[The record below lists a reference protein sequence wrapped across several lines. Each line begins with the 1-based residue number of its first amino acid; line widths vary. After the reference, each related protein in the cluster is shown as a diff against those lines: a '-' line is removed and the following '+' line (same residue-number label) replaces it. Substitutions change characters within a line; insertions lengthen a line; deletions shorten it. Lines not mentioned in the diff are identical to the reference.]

1 MNKLDLIRQIRDM
14 DCEDPFQYLGP
25 HTESKGKT
33 TVRTYL
39 PIAKRSWVLFSANEP
54 KMEMKREKDGFFYLE
69 ADEEKV
75 SGGYRISYEDES
87 GYVQTSEDPYTF
99 RPSLSDFDLY
109 LFKKGELYKSYETM
123 GSHITAINGV
133 NGVRFI
139 VWAPNARSVSVVGN
153 FNHWTRGMHP
163 MANVRLSG
171 LWELFIPGIKENE
184 LYKFAIKSKVDG
196 NVSERTDPYA
206 FYTEKR
212 PRTASIVTS
221 LEHTWKDEKW
231 VHGRDKQ
238 AYRNSPVAIYEVHL
252 GSWKRGPYNTFLNY
266 RNIADEL
273 VHYVKD
279 MGFTHIEIMP
289 VTEYPLDESWGYQV
303 VNYYAPTSR
312 YGDVQD
318 FMYFVEKF
326 HENGIGI
333 ILDWVPAHFP
343 DDSYGLSMYDGTHL
357 YDHAD
362 PRMGTHPDWGTR
374 IFNYGRNEVRNFLIS
389 SALFWI
395 DKYHIDGIRI
405 DAVSSMLYLD
415 YSRKQGEWIPNR
427 YGGRENLDAIA
438 FLKELNSKMHEY
450 FPGILSVAEESTAW
464 GGVTSPVELGGLGF
478 DYKWNMGWMHD
489 TLEFFS
495 KDPIYRKFDLGKLT
509 FSMWYAFSE
518 KYILPISHD
527 EIVHGKGSIFRKMPG
542 DNWQK
547 LANIRLLFS
556 YMFAFPGKKL
566 IFMGNEF
573 GQDEEWNALEQL
585 RWEEAEQDGR
595 KSIVKMITD
604 LAGIYCSYTEMN
616 QLDCDSKGFEWIDFN
631 DTNNTVISFMRMDV
645 KREREIIAVFNMT
658 PVPRSNYIIGVNRK
672 GFYREIFNSDSD
684 HYGGSGMG
692 NYGGVYSKEFGSHG
706 RPSSI
711 EITIPPLGSVFFVRE
726 EKNNGK

>member
-87 GYVQTSEDPYTF
+87 GYVQTSEDPYAF

-163 MANVRLSG
+163 MANVKLSG

-221 LEHTWKDEKW
+221 LEHRWKDEKW
-231 VHGRDKQ
+231 VNGRDKQ
-238 AYRNSPVAIYEVHL
+238 AYRNSPMAIYEVHL

-279 MGFTHIEIMP
+279 MGFTHIEIVP

-604 LAGIYCSYTEMN
+604 LAGIYGSYTEMN

-631 DTNNTVISFMRMDV
+631 DTNNTVISFMRMDI
-645 KREREIIAVFNMT
+645 KREKEIIAVFNMT

>member
-33 TVRTYL
+33 TVRAYL
-39 PIAKRSWVLFSANEP
+39 PIAKRSWVLFSANES
-54 KMEMKREKDGFFYLE
+54 KMEMKREKDGFFNLE

-87 GYVQTSEDPYTF
+87 GYVQISEDPYAF

-184 LYKFAIKSKVDG
+184 LYKFAIKSNVDG

-221 LEHTWKDEKW
+221 LEHRWKDEKW
-231 VHGRDKQ
+231 VRGRDKQ
-238 AYRNSPVAIYEVHL
+238 AYRNSPMAIYEVHL

-266 RNIADEL
+266 RKIADEL

-604 LAGIYCSYTEMN
+604 LAGIYGSYTEMN

-631 DTNNTVISFMRMDV
+631 DTNNTVISFMRMDI
-645 KREREIIAVFNMT
+645 KREKEIIAVFNMT

>member
-1 MNKLDLIRQIRDM
+1 MNKQESIRQIRDL

-25 HTESKGKT
+25 HTDSGGKT
-33 TVRTYL
+33 TVRAYL
-39 PIAKRSWVLFSANEP
+39 PIAKRSWIVFPTDDS
-54 KMEMKREKDGFFYLE
+54 KMEMKREKDGFFFVGTS
-69 ADEEKV
+69 EEKL
-75 SGGYRISYEDES
+75 SLGYRISYEDES
-87 GYVQTSEDPYTF
+87 GYVQTSQDPYAF
-99 RPSLSDFDLY
+99 HPSLSDFDLY

-123 GSHITAINGV
+123 GSHIVTINGV
-133 NGVRFI
+133 KGVRFI

-171 LWELFIPGIKENE
+171 LWELFIPGIGENE
-184 LYKFAIKSKVDG
+184 LYKFAIKSKADE

-212 PRTASIVTS
+212 PRTASIVTG
-221 LEHTWKDEKW
+221 LDKEWNDKKW
-231 VHGRDKQ
+231 VDGRDKQ
-238 AYRNSPVAIYEVHL
+238 AYRNSPMAIYEVHL

-273 VHYVKD
+273 VEYVKS

-312 YGDVQD
+312 YGDVHD

-326 HENGIGI
+326 HENGIGV

-438 FLKELNSKMHEY
+438 FLKELNTKMHEY

-585 RWEEAEQDGR
+585 RWEEAEQEGR
-595 KSIVKMITD
+595 KGILKMITD
-604 LAGIYCSYTEMN
+604 LADIYRRYSQMN

-631 DTNNTVISFMRMDV
+631 DTNNTVISFMRLDT

-658 PVPRSNYIIGVNRK
+658 PVPRSNYMIGVTK
-672 GFYREIFNSDSD
+672 EGFYREIFNSDSEF
-684 HYGGSGMG
+684 YGGSGMG
-692 NYGGVYSKEFGSHG
+692 NFGGVYSRDFGSHG
-706 RPSSI
+706 RPNSI

>member
-238 AYRNSPVAIYEVHL
+238 AYRNSPMAIYEVHL

-604 LAGIYCSYTEMN
+604 LAGIYGSYTEMN

-631 DTNNTVISFMRMDV
+631 DTNNTVISFMRMDI
-645 KREREIIAVFNMT
+645 KREKEIIAVFNMT

>member
-25 HTESKGKT
+25 HTELKGKT
-33 TVRTYL
+33 TVRAYL

-87 GYVQTSEDPYTF
+87 GYVQISEDPYAF

-221 LEHTWKDEKW
+221 LEHRWKDEKW
-231 VHGRDKQ
+231 VRGRDKQ
-238 AYRNSPVAIYEVHL
+238 AYRNSPMAIYEVHL

-604 LAGIYCSYTEMN
+604 LAGIYGSYTEMN

-631 DTNNTVISFMRMDV
+631 DTNNTVISFMRMDG

>member
-87 GYVQTSEDPYTF
+87 GYVQISEDPYAF

-238 AYRNSPVAIYEVHL
+238 AYRNSPMAIYEVHL

-604 LAGIYCSYTEMN
+604 LAGIYGSYTEMN

-631 DTNNTVISFMRMDV
+631 DTNNTVISFMRMDI
-645 KREREIIAVFNMT
+645 KREKEIIAVFNMT

>member
-1 MNKLDLIRQIRDM
+1 LNKLDLIRQIRDM

-163 MANVRLSG
+163 MANVKLSG

-221 LEHTWKDEKW
+221 LEHRWKDEKW

-238 AYRNSPVAIYEVHL
+238 AYRNSPMAIYEVHL

-604 LAGIYCSYTEMN
+604 LAGIYGSYTEMN

-631 DTNNTVISFMRMDV
+631 DTNNTVISFMRMDG

>member
-163 MANVRLSG
+163 MANVKLSG

-221 LEHTWKDEKW
+221 LEHRWKDEKW
-231 VHGRDKQ
+231 VRGRDKQ

-604 LAGIYCSYTEMN
+604 LAGIYGSYTEMN

>member
-87 GYVQTSEDPYTF
+87 GYVQISEDPYAF

-163 MANVRLSG
+163 MANVKLSG

-238 AYRNSPVAIYEVHL
+238 AYKNSPMAIYEVHL

-312 YGDVQD
+312 YGDIQD

-518 KYILPISHD
+518 KCILPISHD

-604 LAGIYCSYTEMN
+604 LAGIYGSYTEMN

-631 DTNNTVISFMRMDV
+631 DTNNTVISFMRMDG

-684 HYGGSGMG
+684 HYGGNGMG

>member
-163 MANVRLSG
+163 MANVKLSG

-238 AYRNSPVAIYEVHL
+238 AYRNSPMAIYEVHL

-604 LAGIYCSYTEMN
+604 LAGIYGSYTEMN

-631 DTNNTVISFMRMDV
+631 DTNNTVISFMRMDI
-645 KREREIIAVFNMT
+645 KREKEIIAVFNMT

>member
-33 TVRTYL
+33 TVRAYL

-87 GYVQTSEDPYTF
+87 GYVQISEDPYAF

-196 NVSERTDPYA
+196 NVGERTDPYA

-238 AYRNSPVAIYEVHL
+238 AYRNSPMAIYEVHL

-427 YGGRENLDAIA
+427 YGGRENLEAIA

-604 LAGIYCSYTEMN
+604 LAGIYGSYTEMN

-631 DTNNTVISFMRMDV
+631 DTNNTVISFMRMDG